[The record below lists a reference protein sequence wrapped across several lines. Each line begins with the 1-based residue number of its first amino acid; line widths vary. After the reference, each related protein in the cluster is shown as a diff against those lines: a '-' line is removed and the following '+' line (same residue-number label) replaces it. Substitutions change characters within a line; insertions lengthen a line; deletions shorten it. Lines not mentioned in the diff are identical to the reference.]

1 MAAKKGNKNAV
12 GNKGGRPYSKENR
25 EKAVKIKGLVL
36 DYIGKVMTG
45 KDEEL
50 KKQIVLKIATVC
62 FPQEITGEGGEVI
75 KITFDKAFNQ
85 KNDTSRKTKRD
96 SQG

>member
-1 MAAKKGNKNAV
+1 MAGKIGNKNAV

-25 EKAVKIKGLVL
+25 KKAAKVKGMTL
-36 DYIGKVMTG
+36 DYILKAYAG

-62 FPQEITGEGGEVI
+62 FPQEITGEDGEAI
-75 KITFDKAFNQ
+75 KITFDNAF
-85 KNDTSRKTKRD
+85 K
-96 SQG
+96 